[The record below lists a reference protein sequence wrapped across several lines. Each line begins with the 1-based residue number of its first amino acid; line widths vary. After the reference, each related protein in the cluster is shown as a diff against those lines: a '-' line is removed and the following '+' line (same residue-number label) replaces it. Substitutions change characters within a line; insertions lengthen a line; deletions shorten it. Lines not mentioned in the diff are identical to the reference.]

1 MNILHKHEIYFSNTS
16 RKLEKEDIEI
26 LYDIHNL
33 ILKSDNNLKP
43 YESYILDKIF
53 EDEDLF
59 LENESLITKA
69 IIELSNFVNGAILE
83 IEKNK
88 KKKLEENEKKINSK
102 DFKEI
107 KDVKKEDIKINNK
120 ELDLNNNNK
129 KIKYKHNDLLDSDI
143 SSDE

>member
-16 RKLEKEDIEI
+16 RKLEKEDVEI

-53 EDEDLF
+53 EDGDLF

-83 IEKNK
+83 IETNK
-88 KKKLEENEKKINSK
+88 KKQSEEDEKKMNSN
-102 DFKEI
+102 KEI

>member
-16 RKLEKEDIEI
+16 RKLEKEDVEI

-53 EDEDLF
+53 EDGDLF

-69 IIELSNFVNGAILE
+69 IIELSNFVSGAILE
-83 IEKNK
+83 IETNK
-88 KKKLEENEKKINSK
+88 KKQSEEDEKKMNSNK
-102 DFKEI
+102 AI

>member
-16 RKLEKEDIEI
+16 RKLEKEDVEI

-53 EDEDLF
+53 EDGDLF

-69 IIELSNFVNGAILE
+69 IIELSNFVSGAILE
-83 IEKNK
+83 IETNK
-88 KKKLEENEKKINSK
+88 KKQSEEDEKKMNSN
-102 DFKEI
+102 KEI

>member
-16 RKLEKEDIEI
+16 RKLEKEDVEI

-69 IIELSNFVNGAILE
+69 IIELSNFVSGAILE
-83 IEKNK
+83 IETNK
-88 KKKLEENEKKINSK
+88 KKQSEEDEKKMNSN
-102 DFKEI
+102 KEI

>member
-16 RKLEKEDIEI
+16 RKLEKEDVEI

-53 EDEDLF
+53 EDGDLF

-69 IIELSNFVNGAILE
+69 IILLSNQNKSFNISKLSFSFSSFFQSKTINYYFIIL
-83 IEKNK
+83 
-88 KKKLEENEKKINSK
+88 
-102 DFKEI
+102 F
-107 KDVKKEDIKINNK
+107 
-120 ELDLNNNNK
+120 
-129 KIKYKHNDLLDSDI
+129 Y
-143 SSDE
+143 